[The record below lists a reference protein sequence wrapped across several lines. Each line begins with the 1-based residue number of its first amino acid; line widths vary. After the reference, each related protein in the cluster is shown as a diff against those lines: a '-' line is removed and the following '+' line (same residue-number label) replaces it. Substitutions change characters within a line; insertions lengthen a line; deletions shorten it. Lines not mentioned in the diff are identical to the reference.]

1 MLSWTWPYLF
11 ILIPVPLI
19 VRFLTRRV
27 KMASGAIRVPF
38 YQQLD
43 NLDINSAQ
51 SNAKQLSRLV
61 LVWLT
66 WCALVTS
73 AAGPLWVGEP
83 INLPQDRRDLMLAV
97 DISESMLEKDM
108 KDGNG
113 RPSTRINAVKDVVGN
128 FIEQRSSD
136 RLGLILFGTRGFLQT
151 PLTYDAKTVKQQLNE
166 ASAGF
171 AGSSTAIGDAIGL
184 SIKRL
189 RNRPTESRVL
199 ILLTDGANTEGTE
212 PVPAA
217 EIAKEANIRIHTIG
231 VGADSMQ
238 VRSFF
243 GRSRTINPSA
253 GLDEDTLKSV
263 ARITGGKYFRARNPD
278 DLRNIYAEID
288 QLEPV
293 PDEQTFRPT
302 KSLAHW
308 IIIIALLSSALLSII
323 VRRGN

>member
-11 ILIPVPLI
+11 LLIPAPLV
-19 VRFLTRRV
+19 VRFLTRKV
-27 KMASGAIRVPF
+27 KASSGAIRVPF

-43 NLDINSAQ
+43 HLDTNPTQ
-51 SNAKQLSRLV
+51 PGVKQFYRL
-61 LVWLT
+61 LLIWLT

-83 INLPQDRRDLMLAV
+83 VSLPQERRDLMLAV

-108 KDGNG
+108 KGDSG
-113 RPSTRINAVKDVVGN
+113 RPLTRIDAVKEVVGT
-128 FIEQRSSD
+128 FIEKRSSD

-151 PLTYDAKTVKQQLNE
+151 PLTYDSKTVKQQLQE
-166 ASAGF
+166 ALAGF
-171 AGSSTAIGDAIGL
+171 AGGSTAIGDAIGL

-189 RNRPTESRVL
+189 RNRPAESRVL
-199 ILLTDGANTEGTE
+199 ILLTDGANTAGTA
-212 PVPAA
+212 PIPAA
-217 EIAKEANIRIHTIG
+217 EIAKEADIKIHTIG

-238 VRSFF
+238 VKSFF
-243 GRSRTINPSA
+243 GRVRNINPSA

-278 DLRNIYAEID
+278 ELRSIYEEID
-288 QLEPV
+288 RLEPV
-293 PDEQTFRPT
+293 PDDQTFRPT

-308 IIIIALLSSALLSII
+308 VIIIALLSSALLSII
-323 VRRGN
+323 VRRRS